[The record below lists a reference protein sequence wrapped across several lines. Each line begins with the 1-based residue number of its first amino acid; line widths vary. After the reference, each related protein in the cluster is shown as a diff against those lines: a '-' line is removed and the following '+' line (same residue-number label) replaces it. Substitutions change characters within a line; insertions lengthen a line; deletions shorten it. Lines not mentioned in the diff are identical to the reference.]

1 MSLGSPDRMAAAAV
15 DPMVLGLG
23 TSGGASSSVVVEG
36 GVGRSG
42 GGGFVMEGAQPVDLI
57 RHPSGIVPVLQ

>member
-1 MSLGSPDRMAAAAV
+1 MAAAAV

-23 TSGGASSSVVVEG
+23 TSGGPSSSVLVGG

-42 GGGFVMEGAQPVDLI
+42 GGAVMEGAQLVDLI

>member
-1 MSLGSPDRMAAAAV
+1 V

-23 TSGGASSSVVVEG
+23 TSGGASSSIVVG
-36 GVGRSG
+36 DGVGRPG
-42 GGGFVMEGAQPVDLI
+42 GGAVMEGAQPVDLI

>member
-1 MSLGSPDRMAAAAV
+1 MAAAAV

-23 TSGGASSSVVVEG
+23 TSGSGVVGG
-36 GVGRSG
+36 GVGRAAAG
-42 GGGFVMEGAQPVDLI
+42 GGGAVMEGAQPVDLA

>member
-1 MSLGSPDRMAAAAV
+1 MAAAAV

-23 TSGGASSSVVVEG
+23 TSGGASGSGVVGG
-36 GVGRSG
+36 GVGRAG
-42 GGGFVMEGAQPVDLI
+42 GGGAVMEGAQPVDLA